1 MKTQFPI
8 FQGLYYLVTG
18 IWPILHVESFMAVT
32 GPKIDIWLVKMVALL
47 SITIGLSILAAQRDH
62 YKSFLLNGMAALSFL
77 IIDTYYSLIERI
89 SAIYL
94 ADALVQLF
102 FLIMV
107 VLSKQKIK
115 ESMQVLNSKKNS

>member
-1 MKTQFPI
+1 MKIQFPMV
-8 FQGLYYLVTG
+8 QGVYYLVTG

-47 SITIGLSILAAQRDH
+47 SITIGLSILAALRDH

-77 IIDTYYSLIERI
+77 IIDTYYSLTERI

-107 VLSKQKIK
+107 FLSKQQMK
-115 ESMQVLNSKKNS
+115 ESR

>member
-1 MKTQFPI
+1 MKTRFPI

-47 SITIGLSILAAQRDH
+47 SITIGLSILADQRDH

-77 IIDTYYSLIERI
+77 IIDVYYSLTGRI
-89 SAIYL
+89 SVIYL
-94 ADALVQLF
+94 ADALVQLA

-107 VLSKQKIK
+107 VWSKQKIK
-115 ESMQVLNSKKNS
+115 ESM